1 MIYFISQQFMNSL
14 DAVEQVSKRYNL
26 GLEDTEQWF
35 FCTEWSTNSK
45 VSRKMIQNV
54 VYTLNQAGIL
64 DTQPKFKDLVVE
76 L

>member
-1 MIYFISQQFMNSL
+1 
-14 DAVEQVSKRYNL
+14 
-26 GLEDTEQWF
+26 
-35 FCTEWSTNSK
+35 
-45 VSRKMIQNV
+45 MIQNV